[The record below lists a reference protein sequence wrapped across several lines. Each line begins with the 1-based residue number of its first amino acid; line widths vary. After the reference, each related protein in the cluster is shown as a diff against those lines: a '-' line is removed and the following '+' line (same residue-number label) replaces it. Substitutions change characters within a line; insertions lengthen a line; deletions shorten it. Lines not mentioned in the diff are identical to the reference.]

1 MGTGRAR
8 SARASL
14 VRIAKWFAAL
24 VVGAFVPAGLVAYA
38 LGAAGVL
45 PPAFAI
51 TLGHALILGVPMAL
65 FYRRRQW
72 RSPAYAL
79 AGGFLIGSLPA
90 GLYFWP
96 LDPRPGT
103 DVWTGATQ
111 TLADGVPTW
120 AGWVEYLQMLSGFG
134 CLGALGALAFWLTLK
149 MSGELRPQ

>member
-8 SARASL
+8 RGEGDT
-14 VRIAKWFAAL
+14 VRVVPWIAAL
-24 VVGAFVPAGLVAYA
+24 LTGAGAPALLVAFA
-38 LGAAGVL
+38 LGSAEVF
-45 PPAFAI
+45 PPAAAI
-51 TLGHALILGVPMAL
+51 TLGHAVVLGLPVAL

-79 AGGFLIGSLPA
+79 AGGFLIGALPA

-103 DVWTGATQ
+103 DVWTGTTQ

-120 AGWVEYLQMLSGFG
+120 AGWVEYLQMLGGFG

-149 MSGELRPQ
+149 VGGELRPQ